1 MCYYNGV
8 KVLKTELLRFQE
20 IERDLS
26 AYDLSTPLIDGFDY
40 GQVNVIKPS
49 NDCGWDMVK
58 MEWGFIP
65 DNIKNRAAVERMR
78 QGYQDASGRF
88 SPPIITLN
96 AKGEELLQIDP
107 VTGRE
112 KMYRQAALNRR
123 CLFLSTGFYEWRHMP
138 AIGKKGQPL
147 KQVIKY
153 PYHIG
158 LKDQEVF
165 FIAGIWQ
172 NWTDRDSGETVD
184 TCALI
189 TTEANELMAQI
200 HNSKKRMP
208 TILTEELAAE
218 WISDGLSE
226 QRITEIATLKI
237 SAEEMKAHTIH
248 KEFKTALDPTE
259 HFAYADLPELGSNE
273 TLLAPPPAKPINKTA
288 PIQGG
293 LF

>member
-8 KVLKTELLRFQE
+8 KVLKTELIRLKE
-20 IERDLS
+20 IEKDLN
-26 AYDLSTPLIDGFDY
+26 AYDLSTPLIDGFEY
-40 GQVNVIKPS
+40 GQVNVIKPGK
-49 NDCGWDMVK
+49 DYCDWDIVK

-65 DNIKNRAAVERMR
+65 DNIRNRVAVERMR
-78 QGYQDASGRF
+78 FGYKDSSGKF
-88 SPPIITLN
+88 NPAIITLN

-147 KQVIKY
+147 KQTIKY

-158 LKDQEVF
+158 LKEQEVF
-165 FIAGIWQ
+165 YIAGIWQ
-172 NWTDRDSGETVD
+172 SWTDKDSGETVD
-184 TCALI
+184 TCALV
-189 TTEANELMAQI
+189 TTEANELMSQI
-200 HNSKKRMP
+200 HNSKNRMP

-218 WISDGLSE
+218 WISSALSE
-226 QRITEIATLKI
+226 ERISEIATFKI
-237 SAEEMKAHTIH
+237 PAGEMRAHTIH
-248 KEFKTALDPTE
+248 KDFKTALDPTE
-259 HFAYADLPELGSNE
+259 HFTYPDLPEPGANGS
-273 TLLAPPPAKPINKTA
+273 LLAA
-288 PIQGG
+288 PIEQTVKPGVVQGG